1 MPIMYKNIFIV
12 KCNRDSFEKGF
23 VRKKNSDVINFHEI
37 HQKLTNNDSSKV
49 PPSDD
54 IVNFQ
59 IVKKL
64 NKFRLCRKTEFIYML
79 SENIDIEFIDRLK
92 SFFNGCYVPVYYH
105 LLIDTNI
112 EDELLLSEF
121 NSATQIEYD
130 KNSNPR

>member
-1 MPIMYKNIFIV
+1 MPIMSKNVFIV
-12 KCNRDSFEKGF
+12 KCGRDSFERSF
-23 VRKKNSDVINFHEI
+23 VRKKNSDVINFYEI
-37 HQKLTNNDSSKV
+37 HQKLTNNDSSKI

-64 NKFRLCRKTEFIYML
+64 NKFRLCRKTDFVYML
-79 SENIDIEFIDRLK
+79 SENINTEFIDRLK
-92 SFFNGCYVPVYYH
+92 GFFEGCYVPVYYH

-121 NSATQIEYD
+121 DSATQIEYD
-130 KNSNPR
+130 KNTNP

>member
-37 HQKLTNNDSSKV
+37 HQKLTNNDSSKI
-49 PPSDD
+49 PPTDD

-79 SENIDIEFIDRLK
+79 SEKIDIEFIDRLK
-92 SFFNGCYVPVYYH
+92 TFFQGCYVPVYYH
-105 LLIDTNI
+105 LLVDSNI
-112 EDELLLSEF
+112 EDEDLLLEF
-121 NSATQIEYD
+121 NSATKIEYD
-130 KNSNPR
+130 KNSNP